1 MALEA
6 TFIYFE
12 FYIMNITM
20 NNQLDSAI
28 NNKKIAKFITDKSL
42 HLIILP
48 TEQCNFRCVYCYED
62 FSIGRMSNEIVSS
75 VKALLAKRN
84 ENLKNLNI
92 AWFGGEPLVAKNI
105 VLDICKYA
113 CSLTAQ
119 NPTLRYTSGMTT
131 NAYLLDIDTAT
142 ELSNVGVRDYQISLD
157 GPKEFHDRSRL
168 RADGK
173 GTFDKIWSNLLAIRD
188 SDLPIQVALRLHFTA
203 DNLRFLDPLIADIK
217 REFIQDS
224 RFRYSFMAI
233 RHHGGLN
240 DDSINVLTG
249 KQELDAIR
257 MLKGKLFE
265 ENTNSFQDDSSNHE
279 EVCYASKAN
288 SLLIRANG
296 TIGKCTV
303 ALSDERNN
311 IGILQADGTLKLIP
325 GRFSPWTRGLET
337 LDPETLGCPL
347 VNLPTSRDIIANMN
361 EKNLVGQI

>member
-1 MALEA
+1 
-6 TFIYFE
+6 
-12 FYIMNITM
+12 M
-20 NNQLDSAI
+20 NNTVDTQIDATVD
-28 NNKKIAKFITDKSL
+28 NKRIAKFITDKSL

-62 FSIGRMSNEIVSS
+62 FSIGRMSNEIISS

-92 AWFGGEPLVAKNI
+92 AWFGGEPLVAKNV

-113 CSLTAQ
+113 SSLITQ
-119 NPTLRYTSGMTT
+119 NPNLRYTSGMTT

-157 GPKEFHDRSRL
+157 GPKEIHDRSRL

-173 GTFDKIWSNLLAIRD
+173 GTFDKIWNNLLAIRD
-188 SDLPIQVALRLHFTA
+188 SSLPVQIALRLHFTA
-203 DNLRFLDPLIADIK
+203 DNLIFLDSLIADIK

-240 DDSINVLTG
+240 DNSINVLTG
-249 KQELDAIR
+249 KQELDAIK
-257 MLKGKLFE
+257 MLKNKLFE
-265 ENTNSFQDDSSNHE
+265 GNLSSLQDDNSNHE

-296 TIGKCTV
+296 NIGKCTV

-311 IGILQADGTLKLIP
+311 IGTLQRDGTLKLIP
-325 GRFSPWTRGLET
+325 DRFSPWTRGLET

-347 VNLPTSRDIIANMN
+347 VNLPTSRDIMTKLN
-361 EKNLVGQI
+361 EKNLVSQT